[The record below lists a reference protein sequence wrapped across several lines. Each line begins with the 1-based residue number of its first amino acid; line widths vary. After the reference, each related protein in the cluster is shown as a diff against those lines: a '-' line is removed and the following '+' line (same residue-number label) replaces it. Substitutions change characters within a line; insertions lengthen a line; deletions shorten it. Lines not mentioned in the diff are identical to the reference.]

1 MAPGVVIPWVLAGL
15 FALLSLVLWIRRQA
29 PDHASPRGAGASR
42 EVPPMRDAGASGG
55 SGGAGPRDTGPRDT
69 GDSVG
74 AEDLAGEALQGLFRY
89 VETSVL
95 HPLSREGDGRDIAD
109 RVQDAV
115 NALEDLGFYAR
126 PTSDEA
132 PRTENLVTLI
142 RAVTREYALETG
154 VAVRFSGPTEVLT
167 VRVAPEGFKDALYLL
182 LVNAGH
188 FGGGQPI
195 DVVAEPEEDKVRVSI
210 RDRGPGFS
218 EEALRRAFRPFWTSE
233 KDALGLG
240 LAHARKVLGAQGSEL
255 SVRNPEG
262 GGARA
267 DIVVPRGR

>member
-1 MAPGVVIPWVLAGL
+1 MASEALLPWVLAGV
-15 FALLSLVLWIRRQA
+15 FALLSLVLWFRRPGAERAA
-29 PDHASPRGAGASR
+29 PGQGGASH
-42 EVPPMRDAGASGG
+42 EVHPPVRPPRSDAGSGE
-55 SGGAGPRDTGPRDT
+55 DV
-69 GDSVG
+69 GDADG
-74 AEDLAGEALQGLFRY
+74 AEDFAGDTLLGLFRY
-89 VETSVL
+89 VETAVL
-95 HPLSREGDGRDIAD
+95 RPLSREGDGRDISD
-109 RVQDAV
+109 RVKDAV

-126 PTSDEA
+126 PTSDEPA
-132 PRTENLVTLI
+132 RTENLVALV

-154 VAVRFSGPTEVLT
+154 VAVRFNGPAEVLT

-188 FGGGQPI
+188 FGGGRPI
-195 DVVAEPEEDKVRVSI
+195 DVVAEPEGDKVRISV

-233 KDALGLG
+233 EDALGLG
-240 LAHARKVLGAQGSEL
+240 LTHARKVLRAQGSEL

-267 DIVVPRGR
+267 DILVPRDR

>member
-1 MAPGVVIPWVLAGL
+1 MASEVMVPWVLAGI
-15 FALLSLVLWIRRQA
+15 FALLSLVLWFRRPGDPVA
-29 PDHASPRGAGASR
+29 REEAGPGR
-42 EVPPMRDAGASGG
+42 EVQPARG
-55 SGGAGPRDTGPRDT
+55 TGPSAGSAADVQGADT
-69 GDSVG
+69 T
-74 AEDLAGEALQGLFRY
+74 AEDVAGETLQGLFRY
-89 VETSVL
+89 VESAVL
-95 HPLSREGDGRDIAD
+95 RPLSREGDGRDLAE

-126 PTSDEA
+126 ATSSDEPA
-132 PRTENLVTLI
+132 RTENLVALV

-154 VAVRFSGPTEVLT
+154 VAVRFNGPAEVLT

-195 DVVAEPEEDKVRVSI
+195 DVTAEPDGDRVRVSV

-233 KDALGLG
+233 DDALGLG
-240 LAHARKVLGAQGSEL
+240 LTHARKVLGAQGSEL
-255 SVRNPEG
+255 SVRNQEG

-267 DIVVPRGR
+267 DILVPRGR